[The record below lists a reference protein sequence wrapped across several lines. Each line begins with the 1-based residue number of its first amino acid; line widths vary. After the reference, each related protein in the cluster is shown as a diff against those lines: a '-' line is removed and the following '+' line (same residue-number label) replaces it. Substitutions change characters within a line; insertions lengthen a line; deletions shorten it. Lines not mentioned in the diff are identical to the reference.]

1 MENKF
6 SQEVLEKEIK
16 KNESKAKKLLED
28 QDKMERFLQRLE
40 NKLKKIPA
48 VGKKLSNVP
57 VMISLVRSYIKK
69 EYVDIPIGSIIAI
82 VGALIYFFSPVDLI
96 PDSIPILGYCDD
108 ALVIGIAWKLV
119 ESDVIEYQKWQFENG
134 KTGGFNEN

>member
-16 KNESKAKKLLED
+16 RNESKAKKLLED
-28 QDKMERFLQRLE
+28 QDKMERFLQSLE

-48 VGKKLSNVP
+48 VGEKLSNVP

-69 EYVDIPIGSIIAI
+69 EYVDTPIGSIIAI
-82 VGALIYFFSPVDLI
+82 VGALIYFFSPIDLI
-96 PDSIPILGYCDD
+96 PDSIPILGYSDD

-119 ESDVIEYQKWQFENG
+119 ESDVAEYQKWQFENG
-134 KTGGFNEN
+134 KRIFE

>member
-48 VGKKLSNVP
+48 VGEKLSNVP
-57 VMISLVRSYIKK
+57 VMISLIRSYIKK

-96 PDSIPILGYCDD
+96 PDSIPILGYSDD

-119 ESDVIEYQKWQFENG
+119 ESDVAEYQKWQFENG
-134 KTGGFNEN
+134 KRIFE

>member
-16 KNESKAKKLLED
+16 KNESKARKLLDD

-48 VGKKLSNVP
+48 VGEKLSNVP

-96 PDSIPILGYCDD
+96 PDSIPILGYSDD

-119 ESDVIEYQKWQFENG
+119 ESDVAEYQKWQFENG
-134 KTGGFNEN
+134 KRIFE

>member
-16 KNESKAKKLLED
+16 KNESKARKLLDD

-48 VGKKLSNVP
+48 VGEKLSNVP

-119 ESDVIEYQKWQFENG
+119 ESDVAEYQKWQFENG
-134 KTGGFNEN
+134 KRIFE